1 MSSKALRNNRRHKG
15 DSRRDPWTVGFVI
28 ALVIFAGL
36 FVLAVVLN
44 SKQESNQSA
53 SHSDSG
59 SSGPSRQLA
68 SGVAPSFSRIDAV
81 TGKTLSKADFK
92 GKNLLIF
99 FSEGVAC
106 QACMVQIAA
115 LERRSEV
122 FERRDMTLVSVST
135 DPVDALRQAAREYK
149 LKTTPMLA
157 DEDRTMSTDYDMLGR
172 GGMGHPD
179 QDGHAFMLVDPKGRI
194 AWQQDY
200 TEMYVKPS
208 KLFADM
214 SKS

>member
-1 MSSKALRNNRRHKG
+1 MISKAARDNRRHKA

-28 ALVIFAGL
+28 ALVVFAGL

-44 SKQESNQSA
+44 SKEESNESA
-53 SHSDSG
+53 SHS
-59 SSGPSRQLA
+59 SSGKNSPSRQLA
-68 SGVAPSFSRIDAV
+68 AGIAPSFSRIDAV
-81 TGKTLSKADFK
+81 TGQTLSKADFK
-92 GKNLLIF
+92 GRNLLIF

-106 QACMVQIAA
+106 QACMVQIVD

-122 FERRDMTLVSVST
+122 LKRRKMALVSVST
-135 DPVDALRQAAREYK
+135 DSVDALRQAAREYK
-149 LKTTPMLA
+149 LKTTPLLA

-200 TEMYVKPS
+200 TEMYVKPA

-214 SKS
+214 SG